1 MEGRNSNLMSWNLL
15 SLWLFVVLLFVLIC
29 TTSLSSP
36 VLYAQQ
42 PQQPQQTSQPLVG
55 FSMKGYQTNMPQE
68 RDILRAM
75 PPNYFENSLAAFSQ
89 NHLDLVRYLVVW
101 EAYERDPTAFMNEL
115 NALANAADKTGVKV
129 IYTLDQFRTSSWLDP
144 ERGYGFPNSLFE
156 GGQKDYAK
164 GGGGGPGDPVAEE
177 WWTDWFDRAV
187 TNAAGV
193 DGWTL
198 QADFLKAIVNAVD
211 GHPSTLGYELLNE
224 PRLYSIDQWEKVG
237 NYNTFLTDELRK
249 VTQKLIVYDRQATP
263 DLDGDIGITPQN
275 MAKMAPDNREN
286 VLFKATLFGLPE
298 PGTIFEKRMN
308 YYIRAAELAGVPLCF
323 CEYNIKQ
330 YANEEIDDLSQ
341 ENVDY
346 FFERFKNENLWGWAL
361 WIWDYKPRDNPNFV
375 FVDFNND
382 GKMTTNN
389 NFEYIKNANINFIE
403 NAPTAVSTSAAS
415 SPAASDAN

>member
-1 MEGRNSNLMSWNLL
+1 
-15 SLWLFVVLLFVLIC
+15 
-29 TTSLSSP
+29 
-36 VLYAQQ
+36 
-42 PQQPQQTSQPLVG
+42 
-55 FSMKGYQTNMPQE
+55 MPQE
-68 RDILRAM
+68 REIIRAM

-115 NALANAADKTGVKV
+115 NALVNAADKSGVKV

-156 GGQKDYAK
+156 GGQKDYPK
-164 GGGGGPGDPVAEE
+164 DGGGGPGDPVAEE

-187 TNAAGV
+187 TNADGI

-198 QADFLKAIVNAVD
+198 QADFLKIIVKAVD

-224 PRLYSIDQWEKVG
+224 PRLYSMDQWEKVG

-249 VTQKLIVYDRQATP
+249 ETQKLIVYDRQATP

-275 MAKMAPDNREN
+275 MAKMAPENREN

-308 YYIRAAELAGVPLCF
+308 YYLQAAELAGVPLCF

-330 YANEEIDDLSQ
+330 YEDEEIDDLSQ
-341 ENVDY
+341 ENVNY
-346 FFERFKNENLWGWAL
+346 FFEKFKNENLWGWAL

-382 GKMTTNN
+382 GKMTPNT
-389 NFEYIKNANINFIE
+389 NFEYIKNANIQFIE
-403 NAPTAVSTSAAS
+403 DAPTAVSTSGTVS
-415 SPAASDAN
+415 SPAASNVN

>member
-1 MEGRNSNLMSWNLL
+1 MKCNRL
-15 SLWLFVVLLFVLIC
+15 SLCLFVTLLIVLVNTTFVTFPAI
-29 TTSLSSP
+29 
-36 VLYAQQ
+36 YAQQ
-42 PQQPQQTSQPLVG
+42 PQQTTDPLVG
-55 FSMKGYQTNMPQE
+55 FSMKGYQTSMPQE
-68 RDILRAM
+68 RDIIRAM

-101 EAYERDPTAFMNEL
+101 EAYERDPAAFMNEL
-115 NALANAADKTGVKV
+115 NALADAADNSSVKV
-129 IYTLDQFRTSSWLDP
+129 IYSLDQFRTSSWLDP

-156 GGQKDYAK
+156 GGQKNYPK
-164 GGGGGPGDPVAEE
+164 GGGGGPGDAVAQE

-198 QADFLKAIVNAVD
+198 QADFLKEIVKAVD
-211 GHPSTLGYELLNE
+211 SHPSTLGYELLNE
-224 PRLYSIDQWEKVG
+224 PRIYSLDQWEKVG

-249 VTQKLIVYDRQATP
+249 VTQKLIVYDRQASP
-263 DLDGDIGITPQN
+263 DLAGGIGIIPEN

-298 PGTIFEKRMN
+298 PGTIFEQRMN
-308 YYIRAAELAGVPLCF
+308 YYIRAAQLAGVPLCF

-330 YANEEIDDLSQ
+330 YTDEDIDDLNQ
-341 ENVDY
+341 ENVNY
-346 FFERFKNENLWGWAL
+346 FFEKFRDENLWGWAL

-389 NFEYIKNANINFIE
+389 NFEYIKNANIQFIE
-403 NAPTAVSTSAAS
+403 DAPTAVSTSPAAS
-415 SPAASDAN
+415 SPATSTAN